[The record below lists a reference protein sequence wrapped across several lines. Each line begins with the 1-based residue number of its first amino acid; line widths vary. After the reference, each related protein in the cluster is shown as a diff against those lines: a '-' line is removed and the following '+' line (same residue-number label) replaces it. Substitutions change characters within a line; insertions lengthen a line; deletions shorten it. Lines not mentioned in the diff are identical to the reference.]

1 MCVGIGILGDALSTD
16 EHDNCCFATT
26 IAFHHGCGRSMP
38 HLGKGAPRGSAGLKV
53 TVGSVSMTKKALV
66 NNRLSSDNA
75 DSDCSTVNP
84 EDTSSERSADSEID
98 MSPQRTE
105 PTGANKSEVP
115 ASPTLSNDTAVLIFD
130 WDDTLL
136 PTTFCEGLPPIPN
149 SAAVRSSHLPFFVAL
164 RKHAQNVETVLR
176 AARAVACVSIVT
188 LSKRPWVMQS
198 AERWLLGLDFPALV
212 HELGISIYYANEHT
226 GRPDVPPSCLAQDYT
241 AWKRNAM
248 AKCLTDWYATG
259 VLGKARL
266 NVTSIGDGLFE
277 QQALKDLLKAWGQ
290 TGLLAQAPLCKTLK
304 LMDHPTLSQLSD
316 ELLRLTPGLQC
327 MAHQEKPFDLCIDD
341 PAKLTTR
348 TLFSSTGAS
357 QKQ

>member
-1 MCVGIGILGDALSTD
+1 MKI
-16 EHDNCCFATT
+16 
-26 IAFHHGCGRSMP
+26 
-38 HLGKGAPRGSAGLKV
+38 
-53 TVGSVSMTKKALV
+53 TVGSLSKTKKASV
-66 NNRLSSDNA
+66 SNRLSSDSA
-75 DSDCSTVNP
+75 DSDCSTANP
-84 EDTSSERSADSEID
+84 EDTSSEQSADSEID

-105 PTGANKSEVP
+105 QVSTGNDEVP
-115 ASPTLSNDTAVLIFD
+115 APLARVNDTAVIIFD

-164 RKHAQNVETVLR
+164 RRHAQNVEKILR

-198 AERWLLGLDFPALV
+198 AERWLMGLDFAGLV
-212 HELGISIYYANEHT
+212 RELDITIYYANEHT
-226 GRPDVPPSCLAQDYT
+226 GRPDVPPACLAQDYT

-277 QQALKDLLKAWGQ
+277 QQALKDLLNAWGQ
-290 TGLLAQAPLCKTLK
+290 TGLLAQTPLCKTLK

-316 ELLRLTPGLQC
+316 QLQRLAPGLEC
-327 MAHQEKPFDLCIDD
+327 MAHQEKPFDLSIDD

-348 TLFSSTGAS
+348 TLFSFTGHKSSESSTLLS
-357 QKQ
+357 HDR

>member
-1 MCVGIGILGDALSTD
+1 
-16 EHDNCCFATT
+16 
-26 IAFHHGCGRSMP
+26 MP
-38 HLGKGAPRGSAGLKV
+38 HLGDGPSRGSAGLKV
-53 TVGSVSMTKKALV
+53 TVGSVSATKKALM
-66 NNRLSSDNA
+66 NNCLSNESA

-105 PTGANKSEVP
+105 QINTNRNEVP
-115 ASPTLSNDTAVLIFD
+115 VSPPRTNDTAVLIFD

-149 SAAVRSSHLPFFVAL
+149 SGAVRSSHLPFFVAL
-164 RKHAQNVETVLR
+164 RKHAQNVESVLR

-198 AERWLLGLDFPALV
+198 AERWLLGLDFPALKE
-212 HELGISIYYANEHT
+212 ELGITIYYANEHT

-290 TGLLAQAPLCKTLK
+290 TGLLAQTPLCKTLK

-316 ELLRLTPGLQC
+316 ELVRLTPSLQC
-327 MAHQEKPFDLCIDD
+327 MAHQDKPFDLCIDD

-348 TLFSSTGAS
+348 TLLASAGAS

>member
-1 MCVGIGILGDALSTD
+1 
-16 EHDNCCFATT
+16 
-26 IAFHHGCGRSMP
+26 MP
-38 HLGKGAPRGSAGLKV
+38 HLGDGTSRGATGLKV
-53 TVGSVSMTKKALV
+53 TVGSVSMNKKASV
-66 NNRLSSDNA
+66 NDRLSGENA
-75 DSDCSTVNP
+75 DSDCSTANP
-84 EDTSSERSADSEID
+84 EDTSSEQSADSEID
-98 MSPQRTE
+98 MSPQRVE
-105 PTGANKSEVP
+105 QTGTSTTEVP
-115 ASPTLSNDTAVLIFD
+115 AHTRVHDTAVMIFD

-164 RKHAQNVETVLR
+164 RRHAQNVERLLR
-176 AARAVACVSIVT
+176 AARSVACVSIVT

-212 HELGISIYYANEHT
+212 RELDITIYYANEHT
-226 GRPDVPPSCLAQDYT
+226 GRPDVPPACLAQDYT

-290 TGLLAQAPLCKTLK
+290 TGLLAQSPLCKTLK

-316 ELLRLTPGLQC
+316 QLQRLSPGLQC
-327 MAHQEKPFDLCIDD
+327 MAHQDKPFDICIDD
-341 PAKLTTR
+341 PAKITTR
-348 TLFSSTGAS
+348 TLFSFAGSS
-357 QKQ
+357 Q

>member
-1 MCVGIGILGDALSTD
+1 
-16 EHDNCCFATT
+16 
-26 IAFHHGCGRSMP
+26 
-38 HLGKGAPRGSAGLKV
+38 
-53 TVGSVSMTKKALV
+53 MTKKASV
-66 NNRLSSDNA
+66 KDRLSSESV
-75 DSDCSTVNP
+75 DSDCSTANP
-84 EDTSSERSADSEID
+84 EDTSSEQSVDSEID
-98 MSPQRTE
+98 MSPQRAEQNGIT
-105 PTGANKSEVP
+105 AEVP
-115 ASPTLSNDTAVLIFD
+115 APHTRMNDTAVMIFD

-164 RKHAQNVETVLR
+164 RRHAQNVERVLK

-212 HELGISIYYANEHT
+212 RELDITIYYANEHT
-226 GRPDVPPSCLAQDYT
+226 GRPDVPPACLAQDYT

-259 VLGKARL
+259 ALGKARL

-290 TGLLAQAPLCKTLK
+290 TGLLAQSPLCKTLK

-316 ELLRLTPGLQC
+316 QLQRLSPGLEC
-327 MAHQEKPFDLCIDD
+327 MAHQDKPFDLCIDD
-341 PAKLTTR
+341 PAKITTR
-348 TLFSSTGAS
+348 MLFSFSGAS
-357 QKQ
+357 QRQ

>member
-1 MCVGIGILGDALSTD
+1 MADGAS
-16 EHDNCCFATT
+16 
-26 IAFHHGCGRSMP
+26 
-38 HLGKGAPRGSAGLKV
+38 KGATGLKV
-53 TVGSVSMTKKALV
+53 TVGSLSLTKKASV
-66 NNRLSSDNA
+66 NDRLSSESA
-75 DSDCSTVNP
+75 DSDCSTANP
-84 EDTSSERSADSEID
+84 EDTSSEQSADSEID
-98 MSPQRTE
+98 MSPQRAE
-105 PTGANKSEVP
+105 QNGTGTAEVP
-115 ASPTLSNDTAVLIFD
+115 VHHTRANDTAVMIFD

-164 RKHAQNVETVLR
+164 RRHAQNVERVLR
-176 AARAVACVSIVT
+176 AARSVACVSIVT

-212 HELGISIYYANEHT
+212 RELDITVYYANEHT
-226 GRPDVPPSCLAQDYT
+226 GRPDVPPACLAQDYT

-290 TGLLAQAPLCKTLK
+290 TGLLAQSPLCKTLK

-316 ELLRLTPGLQC
+316 QLQRLCPGLGC
-327 MAHQEKPFDLCIDD
+327 MAHQDNPFDLCIDD
-341 PAKLTTR
+341 PAKITTR
-348 TLFSSTGAS
+348 TLFSFTGAS
-357 QKQ
+357 QKLLHD

>member
-1 MCVGIGILGDALSTD
+1 
-16 EHDNCCFATT
+16 
-26 IAFHHGCGRSMP
+26 
-38 HLGKGAPRGSAGLKV
+38 
-53 TVGSVSMTKKALV
+53 MTKKASATD
-66 NNRLSSDNA
+66 RLSSQSA
-75 DSDCSTVNP
+75 DSDCSTANP
-84 EDTSSERSADSEID
+84 EDTSSEQSADSEID
-98 MSPQRTE
+98 MSPQRAEQSGISTVE
-105 PTGANKSEVP
+105 AP
-115 ASPTLSNDTAVLIFD
+115 APHTRVHDTAVMIFD

-164 RKHAQNVETVLR
+164 RRHAQNVERVLR
-176 AARAVACVSIVT
+176 AARSVACVSIVT

-212 HELGISIYYANEHT
+212 RELDITIYYANEHT
-226 GRPDVPPSCLAQDYT
+226 GRPDVPPACLAQDYT

-290 TGLLAQAPLCKTLK
+290 TGLLAQSPLCKTLK

-316 ELLRLTPGLQC
+316 QLQRLSPGLQC
-327 MAHQEKPFDLCIDD
+327 MAHQDKPFDLCIDD
-341 PAKLTTR
+341 PAKITTR
-348 TLFSSTGAS
+348 TLFSFAGAS
-357 QKQ
+357 Q

>member
-1 MCVGIGILGDALSTD
+1 
-16 EHDNCCFATT
+16 
-26 IAFHHGCGRSMP
+26 MP
-38 HLGKGAPRGSAGLKV
+38 HLGESGSRGATGLKI
-53 TVGSVSMTKKALV
+53 TVGALSKPKKAFT
-66 NNRLSSDNA
+66 NNRLSSQSA
-75 DSDCSTVNP
+75 DSDCSTTNP
-84 EDTSSERSADSEID
+84 EDTSSDQSADSELDIL
-98 MSPQRTE
+98 SPQRTE
-105 PTGANKSEVP
+105 LDSSNVQ
-115 ASPTLSNDTAVLIFD
+115 ASAPQTRVNDTAVMIFD

-164 RKHAQNVETVLR
+164 RRHAQHVEKTLR
-176 AARAVACVSIVT
+176 AARSIACVSIVT

-198 AERWLLGLDFPALV
+198 AERWLMGVDFPALV
-212 HELGISIYYANEHT
+212 RELDITIYYANEHT
-226 GRPDVPPSCLAQDYT
+226 GRPDVPPACLAQDYT

-277 QQALKDLLKAWGQ
+277 QQALKDLLNAWGQ

-316 ELLRLTPGLQC
+316 ELQRLCPGLEG
-327 MAHQEKPFDLCIDD
+327 MALQDTPFDLTIDD

-357 QKQ
+357 QK

>member
-1 MCVGIGILGDALSTD
+1 
-16 EHDNCCFATT
+16 
-26 IAFHHGCGRSMP
+26 MP
-38 HLGKGAPRGSAGLKV
+38 HLGDAASRGATGLKI
-53 TVGSVSMTKKALV
+53 TVGSLSMTKKATV
-66 NNRLSSDNA
+66 SNRLSGGSA
-75 DSDCSTVNP
+75 DSDCSTAHP
-84 EDTSSERSADSEID
+84 EDTSSEQTDSEID
-98 MSPQRTE
+98 VLSPQRIDALS
-105 PTGANKSEVP
+105 PQRIEVP
-115 ASPTLSNDTAVLIFD
+115 APQPRVDDSAVLIFD

-136 PTTFCEGLPPIPN
+136 PTTFCEGLPSIPN

-164 RKHAQNVETVLR
+164 RRHAQNVERVLR
-176 AARAVACVSIVT
+176 AARSVACVSIVT

-212 HELGISIYYANEHT
+212 RELDITIYYANEHT
-226 GRPDVPPSCLAQDYT
+226 GRPDVPPACLAQDYT

-277 QQALKDLLKAWGQ
+277 QQALKDLLNAWGQ

-316 ELLRLTPGLQC
+316 ELQRLAPGLEG
-327 MAHQEKPFDLCIDD
+327 MAHQDKPFDLCIDD

>member
-1 MCVGIGILGDALSTD
+1 
-16 EHDNCCFATT
+16 
-26 IAFHHGCGRSMP
+26 
-38 HLGKGAPRGSAGLKV
+38 
-53 TVGSVSMTKKALV
+53 MTKKASM
-66 NNRLSSDNA
+66 NDRLSTESA
-75 DSDCSTVNP
+75 DSDCSTANP

-98 MSPQRTE
+98 MSPQRAE
-105 PTGANKSEVP
+105 QTGISTVEVP
-115 ASPTLSNDTAVLIFD
+115 APHTRAHATAVMIFD

-164 RKHAQNVETVLR
+164 RRHAQTVERVLR
-176 AARAVACVSIVT
+176 AARSVSCVSIVT

-212 HELGISIYYANEHT
+212 RELDITIYYANEHT
-226 GRPDVPPSCLAQDYT
+226 GRPDVPPACLAQDYT

-290 TGLLAQAPLCKTLK
+290 TGLLAQSPLCKTLK

-316 ELLRLTPGLQC
+316 QLQRLSPGLQC
-327 MAHQEKPFDLCIDD
+327 MAQQDKPFDLCIDD
-341 PAKLTTR
+341 PAKITTR
-348 TLFSSTGAS
+348 TLFSFAGAS
-357 QKQ
+357 

>member
-1 MCVGIGILGDALSTD
+1 MPRVGESTS
-16 EHDNCCFATT
+16 
-26 IAFHHGCGRSMP
+26 R
-38 HLGKGAPRGSAGLKV
+38 GAAGLQI
-53 TVGSVSMTKKALV
+53 TVGSLSKPKQALAS
-66 NNRLSSDNA
+66 NRLSGQSA
-75 DSDCSTVNP
+75 ASDCSTANP
-84 EDTSSERSADSEID
+84 EDTSSELSGDSEID

-105 PTGANKSEVP
+105 QGNSSNVEVSAP
-115 ASPTLSNDTAVLIFD
+115 QIRSDTAVILFD

-164 RKHAQNVETVLR
+164 RRHAQNVEKVLR
-176 AARAVACVSIVT
+176 AARSVACVSIVT

-198 AERWLLGLDFPALV
+198 AERWLMGLDFPALV
-212 HELGISIYYANEHT
+212 RELDITIYYANEHT
-226 GRPDVPPSCLAQDYT
+226 GRPDVPPACLAQDYT

-277 QQALKDLLKAWGQ
+277 QQALKDLLNAWGQ
-290 TGLLAQAPLCKTLK
+290 TGLLAQIPLCKTLK

-316 ELLRLTPGLQC
+316 ELQRFTPGLES
-327 MAHQEKPFDLCIDD
+327 MAQQDKPFDLCIDD

-348 TLFSSTGAS
+348 SLFSCARVS

>member
-1 MCVGIGILGDALSTD
+1 
-16 EHDNCCFATT
+16 
-26 IAFHHGCGRSMP
+26 
-38 HLGKGAPRGSAGLKV
+38 
-53 TVGSVSMTKKALV
+53 MTKKV
-66 NNRLSSDNA
+66 GINDRLSTENA
-75 DSDCSTVNP
+75 DSDCSTANP

-98 MSPQRTE
+98 MSPQRVEQIGISTV
-105 PTGANKSEVP
+105 EVP
-115 ASPTLSNDTAVLIFD
+115 APHTRAHDTAVMIFD

-164 RKHAQNVETVLR
+164 SRHAQNVEKVLR
-176 AARAVACVSIVT
+176 AARSVSCVSIVT

-212 HELGISIYYANEHT
+212 RELDITIYYANEHT
-226 GRPDVPPSCLAQDYT
+226 GRPDVPPACLAQDYT

-290 TGLLAQAPLCKTLK
+290 TGLLAQSPLCKTLK
-304 LMDHPTLSQLSD
+304 LRDHPTLSQLSD
-316 ELLRLTPGLQC
+316 QLQRLSPGLQC
-327 MAHQEKPFDLCIDD
+327 MAHQDKPFDLCIDD
-341 PAKLTTR
+341 PAKITTR
-348 TLFSSTGAS
+348 TLFPS
-357 QKQ
+357 Q